1 MSLLRYALVGNLK
14 RFLGNVKDVAKKEGK
29 SSFVVFNKFLLCF
42 ARTGCGYSDY
52 MNYKLYKRSWAEID
66 EYVTIKDQDK
76 FYEIVCPSAYKTAFT
91 VKPNFLKNFKDYIS
105 REYFVDGSLDELKG
119 FLERNSEFM
128 IKPYDG
134 NGGHKVEKMSR
145 DEVNNVEEF
154 YAKLI
159 NERLFIEECV
169 RQHSEMNRLCPASV
183 NTVRIMSFGYNGR
196 SRIVYAALR
205 IGNGI
210 AAVDNFHQGGMGCS
224 IDFET
229 GVLTGNAVD
238 KDLNE
243 FECHPQTG
251 VKFDGFQIPNWDK
264 VKEIV
269 LSAALVS
276 DKIHFVGW
284 DVAVTEEGATF
295 IEGNRRPG
303 FDLVQVLS
311 ERGRKDM
318 MRECLDEINA
328 AEGTNHKI

>member
-1 MSLLRYALVGNLK
+1 MSLLRYAMLGNMK
-14 RFLGNVKDVAKKEGK
+14 RFLGNVKEVAKKENMSG
-29 SSFVVFNKFLLCF
+29 FVVFNKFLLCF

-66 EYVTIKDQDK
+66 EYVTIKHQDK
-76 FYEIVCPSAYKTAFT
+76 FYEIVCPSAYKKA
-91 VKPNFLKNFKDYIS
+91 L
-105 REYFVDGSLDELKG
+105 EELKE
-119 FLERNSEFM
+119 FLSKNSEFM

-145 DEVNNVEEF
+145 DSVEDVEKF
-154 YAKLI
+154 HERLSS
-159 NERLFIEECV
+159 ERLFIEECV
-169 RQHSEMNRLCPASV
+169 KQHSEMNRLCPASV
-183 NTVRIMSFGYNGR
+183 NTVRIMSFGYNGK

-205 IGNGI
+205 IGNGT
-210 AAVDNFHQGGMGCS
+210 ASVDNFHQGGMGAS

-229 GVLTGNAVD
+229 GVLVGNAVD

-243 FECHPQTG
+243 FENHPLTG

-284 DVAVTEEGATF
+284 DVAITEEGATF

-328 AEGTNHKI
+328 TEGTNHKI